1 MAQAPRRLGLGA
13 ALAGLQPIA
22 GDAAIGDFR
31 VMRGRGISAVRRRT
45 LLGAAA
51 SALLAGAC
59 AGLAPRGARAQPR
72 PAPLRLGFISIIPM
86 TQLFVME
93 GQGWTKAAG
102 LDLILKR
109 FSSGPP
115 MVEALL
121 SGALDVAYIGIG
133 PAMAARARGAD
144 VKAVAANV
152 VEQVGL
158 VARGALVAA
167 IADAPSPREGFRRF
181 RDAGRRPAR
190 IATLPPGSTPD
201 TVLRY
206 YLQEAGI
213 ATGDVEVIGVGEDEV
228 QRLLLAGAVDAGAIP
243 EPILTITLERDR
255 TARLIATPRQMMPG
269 HPGAVVLVTGDVIA
283 RNREA
288 VQRLVELHVRAT
300 AYVREDPAR
309 AVPNIVEYLGQ
320 GLVDPALI
328 RKALTSEATQLIA
341 DPHAIVEP
349 TRLLQAVER
358 RLGVQ
363 SQPVD
368 IDALFDFSF
377 YDAIVRR

>member
-1 MAQAPRRLGLGA
+1 LSHLGRLTIGDLSAIA
-13 ALAGLQPIA
+13 ALAG
-22 GDAAIGDFR
+22 AAPG
-31 VMRGRGISAVRRRT
+31 
-45 LLGAAA
+45 
-51 SALLAGAC
+51 
-59 AGLAPRGARAQPR
+59 GARAQVR

-93 GQGWTKAAG
+93 SQRWTKAAG

-133 PAMAARARGAD
+133 PAMLARARGAD

-152 VEQVGL
+152 VEQIALVGRGGL
-158 VARGALVAA
+158 VASFTET
-167 IADAPSPREGFRRF
+167 PSPRDAFKRF
-181 RDAGRRPAR
+181 RESGRRAAR

-206 YLQEAGI
+206 YLQEAGVG
-213 ATGDVEVIGVGEDEV
+213 TGDVEIIGVGEDEV
-228 QRLLLAGAVDAGAIP
+228 QRLLLAGAVDAAAIV

-255 TARLIATPRQMMPG
+255 SARIIATPRQMMPG
-269 HPGAVVLVTGDVIA
+269 HPGAVVLVTGAVIA
-283 RNREA
+283 QNRAA
-288 VQRLVELHVRAT
+288 VMRLVELHVRAT

-309 AVPNIVEYLGQ
+309 AVPDIVEYLGL
-320 GLVDPALI
+320 GLVDPAVI

-341 DPHAIVEP
+341 DPRAIVEP
-349 TRLLQAVER
+349 TRLLHAIER
-358 RLGVQ
+358 RLGAQ
-363 SQPVD
+363 TPPVD

-377 YDAIVRR
+377 YDAVVRR